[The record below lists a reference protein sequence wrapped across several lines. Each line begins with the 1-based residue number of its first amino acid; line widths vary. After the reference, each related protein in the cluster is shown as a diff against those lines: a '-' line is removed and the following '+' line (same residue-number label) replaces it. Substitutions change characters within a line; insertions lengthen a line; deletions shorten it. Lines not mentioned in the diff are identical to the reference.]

1 MNWAAIVWLGL
12 MIVFLIAEAAS
23 VSLVSLWFAAGAL
36 VAMIVSLLGGQLWLQ
51 IVLFVAVS
59 AVLLGCLRPL
69 VRKFIRPKT
78 TATNIDAIVGSQG
91 YITADVDNLSGQGQV
106 KLGAMEWSARSSGGE
121 PIPTGTLVQVDRI
134 EGVKVYVST
143 VKVSQEV

>member
-36 VAMIVSLLGGQLWLQ
+36 VAMIVSLLGGEIWLQ
-51 IVLFVAVS
+51 VVLFLAVS
-59 AVLLGCLRPL
+59 AVLLACLRPV

-78 TATNIDAIVGSQG
+78 AATNIDAIIGSQG
-91 YITADVDNLSGQGQV
+91 YVTAAVDNLSGVGQV
-106 KLGAMEWSARSSGGE
+106 KLGAMEWSARSSGGD
-121 PIPTGTLVQVDRI
+121 PIPPGTLVQVDRI

>member
-36 VAMIVSLLGGQLWLQ
+36 VAMIVSLLGGEIWLQ
-51 IVLFVAVS
+51 ILLFLAVS
-59 AVLLGCLRPL
+59 AGLLACLRPV
-69 VRKFIRPKT
+69 VRKCIHPKT
-78 TATNIDAIVGSQG
+78 TATNIDAVIGTQG
-91 YITADVDNLSGQGQV
+91 YVTADVDNLSGTGQV

-121 PIPTGTLVQVDRI
+121 PISTGTLVQVDRI
-134 EGVKVYVST
+134 EGVKVFVST
-143 VKVSQEV
+143 VKIHQEV